1 MTREEFY
8 EWLDTCPTKWI
19 LVQDDFGNTTI
30 KFEYEEVANG

>member
-19 LVQDDFGNTTI
+19 LVQDDSKNL
-30 KFEYEEVANG
+30 KQYKKHLKEAA